1 MNYSSASVFALALI
15 LCANIQHVFSFQM
28 PGQASRILAVPSATS
43 LQPDTSATSYRSH
56 NGKHKM
62 DNIAVMQMM
71 RRVASVADTSSTRL
85 LASPADANTEDDGN
99 DSRESPAENSNK
111 SITAEEASDT
121 SGGMG
126 DLLNF
131 SGLGEFDPNKK
142 IPVKREVLVGNPQLR
157 VKKKEKS
164 VTSILQEL
172 AAIQKQGPRKY
183 CILGTRHCSYLHQQI
198 IELL

>member
-1 MNYSSASVFALALI
+1 MNSSNAAIFALALI
-15 LCANIQHVFSFQM
+15 LCANIQHVSSFQM
-28 PGQASRILAVPSATS
+28 PGQASRILGVPSATS
-43 LQPDTSATSYRSH
+43 LQPDTSSTSYRSY
-56 NGKHKM
+56 NGKCGIG
-62 DNIAVMQMM
+62 NIAVMQMM
-71 RRVASVADTSSTRL
+71 RRVASVAETSSTCL
-85 LASPADANTEDDGN
+85 FASPADANTDDNN
-99 DSRESPAENSNK
+99 DARASPADNSNE
-111 SITAEEASDT
+111 SVTAEGACDT
-121 SGGMG
+121 SSSIG

-142 IPVKREVLVGNPQLR
+142 IPLKREVLVGNPQLR